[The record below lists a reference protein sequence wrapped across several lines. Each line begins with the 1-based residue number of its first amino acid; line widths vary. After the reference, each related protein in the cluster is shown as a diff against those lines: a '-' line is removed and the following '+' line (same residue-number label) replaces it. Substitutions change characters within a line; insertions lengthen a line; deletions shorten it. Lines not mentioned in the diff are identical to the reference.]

1 MRLALVAVKEAVCF
15 VRRRELMRFF
25 CVAHVCCCPQDEAGM
40 AAGLSSRGYDIEAYA
55 PPLALGDATWHAGW
69 TLHSAPGQ
77 PAGGPPRVALAASFF
92 ADGARRLSTKCAC
105 AAGVA
110 CRRVCG
116 ARSGAIRAARAVPST
131 RIASQFSASRV
142 RRAAA
147 KRAAP
152 TRTRT
157 RTLPFFLTARR
168 IPLARAQ
175 APASHAARRGR
186 KRLRGLAALH
196 S

>member
-1 MRLALVAVKEAVCF
+1 
-15 VRRRELMRFF
+15 
-25 CVAHVCCCPQDEAGM
+25 M

-105 AAGVA
+105 AAL
-110 CRRVCG
+110 CG
-116 ARSGAIRAARAVPST
+116 MPP
-131 RIASQFSASRV
+131 RV
-142 RRAAA
+142 RRAQRRDTCRARGAQHSHRIACCSFCMRRGAA
-147 KRAAP
+147 KRDAHTLAH
-152 TRTRT
+152 T
-157 RTLPFFLTARR
+157 RTLPFLLTTHRHR
-168 IPLARAQ
+168 IPRARAQ

-186 KRLRGLAALH
+186 KRLR
-196 S
+196 